1 MIRFRSFL
9 AVALLSLTVA
19 ATASADENQAQAFVE
34 KEHGNI
40 KSLVEKGSPDADVKK
55 AIDGMVDYDELT
67 RRAFGAPCPTGVS
80 TCTDHW
86 KDLDGSKQ
94 AEVKGLLQQL
104 VVKNYTKNIN
114 KTVKYK
120 VTYKG
125 SKAAGENLAKVRT
138 EAKNDEKPRDPAVQV
153 DYVIKNDNKVI
164 DIVTEGSSM
173 TKNYYDQFHK
183 MLTTDGQGYDYLVKK
198 LKSNIAKP

>member
-1 MIRFRSFL
+1 MIRIRSFL

-19 ATASADENQAQAFVE
+19 GTASADEAQAQQFVE
-34 KEHGNI
+34 REHGNI
-40 KSLVEKGSPDADVKK
+40 RSLVDKNAASSDVKK
-55 AIDGMVDYDELT
+55 AIDNMVDYDELT
-67 RRAFGAPCPTGVS
+67 RRAFGDPCPPAIAS
-80 TCTDHW
+80 CTNHW
-86 KDLDGSKQ
+86 KDLDQ
-94 AEVKGLLQQL
+94 AKKDEVKGLLQQL
-104 VVKNYTKNIN
+104 VVKNYTKNLHN
-114 KTVKYK
+114 TVKYK

-183 MLTTDGQGYDYLVKK
+183 MLTTPDQGYDYLVKK